1 MKTILPIRV
10 VAFETD
16 YGGVVSN
23 TRYIEYLERGRY
35 ALLQNSDLGV
45 NRVLEMH
52 GVQAVVRRIDIEYIS
67 PARHEDELELHVEV
81 RGHSGAT
88 TQIFAQ
94 LFRTSDNILLMRATQ
109 TLAYIDTN
117 FRAVR
122 VPQIFR
128 DALSVNELEASATG
142 EL

>member
-1 MKTILPIRV
+1 MKTVLPIRV

-23 TRYIEYLERGRY
+23 TRYVEYLERGRY
-35 ALLQNSDLGV
+35 ALLQNAGLGV
-45 NRVLEMH
+45 ERVLETH
-52 GVQAVVRRIDIEYIS
+52 GVQAVVRRIDIEFLR

-81 RGHSGAT
+81 ASHSGAT
-88 TQIFAQ
+88 TTIDSQ
-94 LFRTSDNILLMRATQ
+94 LFRSRDQVLLMRATQ

-117 FRAVR
+117 FRVVR

-128 DALSVNELEASATG
+128 DALPAELK
-142 EL
+142 

>member
-35 ALLQNSDLGV
+35 ALLQKAGLSV
-45 NRVLEMH
+45 NRVLETH
-52 GVQAVVRRIDIEYIS
+52 GVQAIVRRVDIEYIS

-81 RGHSGAT
+81 QSHSGAK
-88 TQIFAQ
+88 TQISSQ
-94 LFRTSDNILLMRATQ
+94 LFRASDNVLLMRATQ